1 MLALCVATNSN
12 NLYHF
17 YHCVTIVIGIKEN
30 FWPAMLGFQDTSNC
44 HLHALRK
51 ERHKRKARKGENKRK
66 KRKYNVLK
74 GFNYTGLGEFKANRS
89 LAHSFIFLSK
99 HSSTSCMPSR
109 SLLACQF
116 DMEPVVIYLY
126 ALLTEQAGTSRD
138 HLPAD
143 H

>member
-1 MLALCVATNSN
+1 
-12 NLYHF
+12 
-17 YHCVTIVIGIKEN
+17 
-30 FWPAMLGFQDTSNC
+30 MLGFQDTSNC

-116 DMEPVVIYLY
+116 DKEPVVIYLH

-138 HLPAD
+138 YLPAD